1 MDTIRESKGNIK
13 LHLHRRAFHHMSRI
27 KPGMTVRCEEGLVW
41 LTKSSDMRDYMLRP
55 GASMVVG
62 KRADVLIE
70 ALDEADV
77 TILYPN

>member
-1 MDTIRESKGNIK
+1 M
-13 LHLHRRAFHHMSRI
+13 LH
-27 KPGMTVRCEEGLVW
+27 
-41 LTKSSDMRDYMLRP
+41 P

-77 TILYPN
+77 TIVYPN